1 MEADKMNKSSDEQ
14 WELLKKL
21 TLGEGERDRMRLKIR
36 SSIRTIKAQKKK
48 ERKFDLKN
56 VVFTSLFLLL
66 SAGLLFQLQN
76 YNHREDRA
84 DHPQAAKELSM
95 NWDLDTVYSEKSTEG
110 YEFYKKGESEK
121 VGFAEFVN
129 ERKTKE
135 IISSKAMNVENEL
148 QNFPYPT
155 KLYIEHVKMMDVSL
169 RYHFFVDAG
178 KNILYFSFDYPKL
191 EYAEI
196 FQIIGSLDLKNPAP
210 YQHEKPL
217 FVMHGYGKLPY
228 PVGLRPA
235 EIDGGKEKYTWERAT
250 DQTMKDYL
258 DKIQATGVWK
268 HTGGEG
274 PSYIFES
281 LDGMEKVEIT
291 RNEKEMTYQYSYP
304 DR

>member
-1 MEADKMNKSSDEQ
+1 MNKFSYEQ

-21 TLGEGERDRMRLKIR
+21 TPGECERDRMRLKIR

-48 ERKFDLKN
+48 ERIFDLKN

-66 SAGLLFQLQN
+66 SAGLLFQVQN
-76 YNHREDRA
+76 YDQHEDRSGQSHA
-84 DHPQAAKELSM
+84 VNEFSLK
-95 NWDLDTVYSEKSTEG
+95 WDLETIYSERSPDG

-129 ERKTKE
+129 DRKKKE
-135 IISSKAMNVENEL
+135 IISSKAMNVEKEL

-155 KLYIEHVKMMDVSL
+155 TLYIEHVKMMDVSL
-169 RYHFFVDAG
+169 RYHFFVEAG

-210 YQHEKPL
+210 YQHEQL
-217 FVMHGYGKLPY
+217 LYVVHGYGKLPY

-235 EIDGGKEKYTWERAT
+235 EIDGGTEKYTWDRGT
-250 DQTMKDYL
+250 DQNMKDYL

-281 LDGMEKVEIT
+281 ADGMEIVEIT
-291 RNEKEMTYQYSYP
+291 KDEKELTYQYSYP
-304 DR
+304 DREE

>member
-1 MEADKMNKSSDEQ
+1 MNKSSDEQ
-14 WELLKKL
+14 WELLKKV
-21 TLGEGERDRMRLKIR
+21 TPGEGERDRMRLKIR
-36 SSIRTIKAQKKK
+36 SSIRTIKPQKKK
-48 ERKFDLKN
+48 ERTFDLKN

-66 SAGLLFQLQN
+66 SAGLLFQVQN
-76 YNHREDRA
+76 YDQQEDRSGQS
-84 DHPQAAKELSM
+84 HTVMKFSL
-95 NWDLDTVYSEKSTEG
+95 NWDLDTVYSERSPEG
-110 YEFYKKGESEK
+110 YEFYKNGESEK
-121 VGFAEFVN
+121 VGFFQFVS
-129 ERKTKE
+129 ERKKKE
-135 IISSKAMNVENEL
+135 IIGSKAMHIENEL

-169 RYHFFVDAG
+169 RYHFFVEAG

-210 YQHEKPL
+210 YQHEQPL

-228 PVGLRPA
+228 PVGLQPA
-235 EIDGGKEKYTWERAT
+235 EIDGGKEKYTWERVT

-258 DKIQATGVWK
+258 DNIQATGVWK
-268 HTGGEG
+268 HTGGGG

-291 RNEKEMTYQYSYP
+291 RNEKEITYQYSYP

>member
-1 MEADKMNKSSDEQ
+1 MNKSSDEQ

-21 TLGEGERDRMRLKIR
+21 TPGECERDRMRLKIR
-36 SSIRTIKAQKKK
+36 SSIRTFKAQKKK
-48 ERKFDLKN
+48 ERTFDLKN

-66 SAGLLFQLQN
+66 SAGLLFQVQN
-76 YNHREDRA
+76 YDQHEDRSGQSHA
-84 DHPQAAKELSM
+84 VKKISL
-95 NWDLDTVYSEKSTEG
+95 NWDLDTVYSERSPEG
-110 YEFYKKGESEK
+110 YEFYKNEESEK
-121 VGFAEFVN
+121 VGFAQFVS
-129 ERKTKE
+129 ERKKKE
-135 IISSKAMNVENEL
+135 IIGSKAMNIENEL

-169 RYHFFVDAG
+169 RYHFFVEAG

-210 YQHEKPL
+210 YQHEQL
-217 FVMHGYGKLPY
+217 LYVVHGYGKLPY

-235 EIDGGKEKYTWERAT
+235 EIDGGKEKYTWERVT

-258 DKIQATGVWK
+258 DKILATGVWK

-281 LDGMEKVEIT
+281 LDGMEIVEIT
-291 RNEKEMTYQYSYP
+291 RNGKEITYQYSYP